1 MVGRGERLI
10 TGDALAFARLAKLP
24 LAAFIALSTLFG
36 AIVAAGRPTL
46 EIFPVVLGVFLVA
59 CGGATLNSLQE
70 RSLDGTM
77 QRTRERPLPAGKVRP
92 MVALRQALLLIAAG
106 ILLLALACEDHWSLL
121 LTATAVVFYNGV
133 YTPLK
138 TRSTL
143 AIIPGLISGAL
154 PSYIGWVGGGGE
166 FLTFPA
172 ILLICLLV
180 LWQVPHFHL
189 ILLANQEDYH
199 ASPLPHLL
207 RRLSE
212 AGLRRLFIPWV
223 GALACVMMMFAVVPQ
238 AMASLYRAAVV
249 ANALLLVLCFLQLGR
264 IATEKSYR
272 YLFLCMNVFFM
283 LHMGIVATGRIFGA
297 LE

>member
-1 MVGRGERLI
+1 MAGRGERLI
-10 TGDALAFARLAKLP
+10 ADTTLAYARMAKLP
-24 LAAFIALSTLFG
+24 LAAFIGLSTLFG

-46 EIFPVVLGVFLVA
+46 EIVPVVFGVFLVA

-77 QRTRERPLPAGKVRP
+77 RRTRDRPLPAGKVRP
-92 MVALRQALLLIAAG
+92 REALWQAVLLLAAG
-106 ILLLALACEDHWSLL
+106 ILLLALACEDHWPLW

-154 PSYIGWVGGGGE
+154 PPYIGWIGGGGE
-166 FLTFPA
+166 FLAFPA
-172 ILLICLLV
+172 ILLIILLV

-189 ILLANQEDYH
+189 ILLANQEDYRL
-199 ASPLPHLL
+199 STLPHLL

-238 AMASLYRAAVV
+238 AMTSSYRAAIV

-264 IATEKSYR
+264 VATEKRYR
-272 YLFLCMNVFFM
+272 YLFLCMNLFFM
-283 LHMGIVATGRIFGA
+283 LHMGIVATGRICNPIG
-297 LE
+297 

>member
-1 MVGRGERLI
+1 MAGRGERLI
-10 TGDALAFARLAKLP
+10 AGDALAFARLAKLP

-46 EIFPVVLGVFLVA
+46 EIVAMVLGVLLVA

-70 RSLDGTM
+70 RTLDGTM
-77 QRTRERPLPAGKVRP
+77 RRTRERPLPAGQVRP
-92 MVALRQALLLIAAG
+92 RQALWQALLLLAAG
-106 ILLLALACEDHWSLL
+106 LFLVAAGKDPWPLL
-121 LTATAVVFYNGV
+121 LTATAVVFYNGI

-138 TRSTL
+138 TRSAL

-154 PSYIGWVGGGGE
+154 PPYIGWIGGGGE
-166 FLTFPA
+166 FLAFPA
-172 ILLICLLV
+172 ILLIILLV

-199 ASPLPHLL
+199 LSPLPHLL

-223 GALACVMMMFAVVPQ
+223 GSLACVMMMFAVLPHV
-238 AMASLYRAAVV
+238 MANSYRVAVV
-249 ANALLLVLCFLQLGR
+249 ANALLLVLSFLQLGR
-264 IATEKSYR
+264 VATEKRYR
-272 YLFLCMNVFFM
+272 YLFLCMNLFFM
-283 LHMGIVATGRIFGA
+283 LHMGIVATGRIFVTMG
-297 LE
+297 

>member
-1 MVGRGERLI
+1 MAGRGEQLI
-10 TGDALAFARLAKLP
+10 AGEALAFARLAKLP
-24 LAAFIALSTLFG
+24 LAAFIALSTFFG

-46 EIFPVVLGVFLVA
+46 EIVAVVFGVLLVA

-70 RSLDGTM
+70 RTLDSTM
-77 QRTRERPLPAGKVRP
+77 QRTRERPLPAGQVRP
-92 MVALRQALLLIAAG
+92 RRALWQALLLIAAG
-106 ILLLALACEDHWSLL
+106 LLLEAAACEDHWLLL

-138 TRSTL
+138 TRSIL

-154 PSYIGWVGGGGE
+154 PPYIGWIGGGGE
-166 FLTFPA
+166 FLAFPA
-172 ILLICLLV
+172 ILLIILLV

-223 GALACVMMMFAVVPQ
+223 GSLACAMMMFAVLPH
-238 AMASLYRAAVV
+238 AMTNSYRIAVV

-264 IATEKSYR
+264 VATGKRYR
-272 YLFLCMNVFFM
+272 YLFLCMNIFFM
-283 LHMGIVATGRIFGA
+283 LHMGIVATGRMLATMG
-297 LE
+297 

>member
-1 MVGRGERLI
+1 MAGRGERLI
-10 TGDALAFARLAKLP
+10 AGYTLAYARMAKLP
-24 LAAFIALSTLFG
+24 LAAFIGLSTLFG

-46 EIFPVVLGVFLVA
+46 EIVPVVLGVFLVA

-70 RSLDGTM
+70 RTLDGTM
-77 QRTRERPLPAGKVRP
+77 RRTRDRPLPAGKVRP
-92 MVALRQALLLIAAG
+92 REALWQALLLIAAG
-106 ILLLALACEDHWSLL
+106 ILLQALVCEDHWSLL

-138 TRSTL
+138 TRSTM

-154 PSYIGWVGGGGE
+154 PPYIGWIGGGGE
-166 FLTFPA
+166 FLAFPA
-172 ILLICLLV
+172 ILLIFLLV

-199 ASPLPHLL
+199 LSTLPHLL

-223 GALACVMMMFAVVPQ
+223 GALACVMMMFAVVPL
-238 AMASLYRAAVV
+238 AMANSYGLPLSPTPCCWLCVFCNSAGSPRK
-249 ANALLLVLCFLQLGR
+249 NAIV
-264 IATEKSYR
+264 I
-272 YLFLCMNVFFM
+272 FFC
-283 LHMGIVATGRIFGA
+283 A
-297 LE
+297 

>member
-1 MVGRGERLI
+1 MAGRGERLI
-10 TGDALAFARLAKLP
+10 AGEILAFARLAKLP

-36 AIVAAGRPTL
+36 AIVAAGRLTL
-46 EIFPVVLGVFLVA
+46 EIGAVVFGVFLVA

-70 RSLDGTM
+70 RTLDGTM
-77 QRTRERPLPAGKVRP
+77 RRTRERPLPAGQISPRE
-92 MVALRQALLLIAAG
+92 ALWQALLLIAAG
-106 ILLLALACEDHWSLL
+106 MLLQAVACENPWPLL
-121 LTATAVVFYNGV
+121 LTTIAVIFYNGI

-138 TRSTL
+138 TRSSL
-143 AIIPGLISGAL
+143 AIIPGLISGSL
-154 PSYIGWVGGGGE
+154 PPYIGWIGGGGE
-166 FLTFPA
+166 VLAFPA
-172 ILLICLLV
+172 ILLIFLLV

-223 GALACVMMMFAVVPQ
+223 GSLACVMMMFAILPQ
-238 AMASLYRAAVV
+238 AMSSSYRIAIV
-249 ANALLLVLCFLQLGR
+249 ANALLLVLSFLQLGR
-264 IATEKSYR
+264 IATEKRYR

-283 LHMGIVATGRIFGA
+283 LHMGIVATGRIFGTMG
-297 LE
+297 